1 MGLGVVSPEVLAGVS
16 HLSALSAFRVSSGQ
30 RQSLLVPLPTCLL
43 FFS

>member
-16 HLSALSAFRVSSGQ
+16 HLSSLLAFRVSSG
-30 RQSLLVPLPTCLL
+30 QSLLVPLPTCLL

>member
-16 HLSALSAFRVSSGQ
+16 HLSAFRVSSG
-30 RQSLLVPLPTCLL
+30 QSLLVPLPTCLL